1 MSDGEPPEHP
11 KGILKHVTE
20 GKKTKTFQWDEM
32 NILAT
37 FHPADKDYGHMHIDE
52 PDTPYNFEYNPNDPS
67 VTDGQAVSPEALA
80 SMLEK
85 VSGSAPKML
94 EDPSGS
100 SVEQLTPEEAK
111 HRRDF
116 EAKRKAHYNEYQ
128 TVQQIRH
135 KHPSESEDDTDEEMD
150 PVALRNAQLNAQLGK
165 LPPPPSPGEKGQS
178 K

>member
-1 MSDGEPPEHP
+1 MSLERWLCSSLTLIAG
-11 KGILKHVTE
+11 L
-20 GKKTKTFQWDEM
+20 
-32 NILAT
+32 N
-37 FHPADKDYGHMHIDE
+37 PAGAVE
-52 PDTPYNFEYNPNDPS
+52 FSQDPS
-67 VTDGQAVSPEALA
+67 G
-80 SMLEK
+80 
-85 VSGSAPKML
+85 
-94 EDPSGS
+94 GS